1 MAPKTPEFPA
11 TSKDL
16 PQSQEFTLCNHG
28 PDPAPQGAMPRI
40 IDIQIGPKQPKLTP
54 PKVQVLPTREDALW
68 VAKRDINHLKNEIS
82 RLESKIR
89 RMKEDLEYEIAGWK
103 EALEAG
109 KRQES
114 IEAIRRRISRLTG
127 ACDFQGTIDY
137 DSIDR
142 EL

>member
-1 MAPKTPEFPA
+1 MPKRLTVV
-11 TSKDL
+11 
-16 PQSQEFTLCNHG
+16 
-28 PDPAPQGAMPRI
+28 
-40 IDIQIGPKQPKLTP
+40 IGPKTYDLTP
-54 PKVQVLPTREDALW
+54 GKVKVLPRRDDALDK
-68 VAKRDINHLKNEIS
+68 AKRDINHLKNEIS

-103 EALEAG
+103 DALEAG